1 MPIAQATLGV
11 LQLPLQF
18 SYDPYVPRK
27 RRSVIATAS
36 TVVIQASNPS
46 IVHGDST
53 IGWEITGAFPNEFEA
68 LWDLYNTPTD
78 VAYSFVGY
86 WGEAAEVLFVDFK
99 ADVKAR
105 IFNLTGTFQVLCFT
119 DYSPTCGI

>member
-1 MPIAQATLGV
+1 MAIPQATLGV

-27 RRSVIATAS
+27 RRSVTPTSS
-36 TVVIQASNPS
+36 TVVIQASNPV

-53 IGWEITGAFPNEFEA
+53 IGWEITGAFPNEFQS
-68 LWDLYNTPTD
+68 LWDLYDTTTD
-78 VAYSFVGY
+78 EVYSFVGY

-99 ADVKAR
+99 ADVKGR

-119 DYSPTCGI
+119 DYAATCGM